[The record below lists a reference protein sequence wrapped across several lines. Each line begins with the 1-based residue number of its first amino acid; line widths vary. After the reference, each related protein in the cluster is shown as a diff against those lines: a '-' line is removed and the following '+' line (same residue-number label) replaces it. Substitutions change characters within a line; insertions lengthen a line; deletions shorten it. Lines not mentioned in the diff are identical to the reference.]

1 MTLLQQRKEPYAVY
15 ADAEVSVEG
24 FVPFKTEVTVL
35 VARKIKRNLTSKLLH
50 AVFRGQ
56 LHL

>member
-1 MTLLQQRKEPYAVY
+1 MTLSQQRKEPYAVY
-15 ADAEVSVEG
+15 ADAEVRVEG
-24 FVPFKTEVTVL
+24 FVPFKVEATVL
-35 VARKIKRNLTSKLLH
+35 VARKIKRSHASKLLH